1 MKHKTYDEGWDGDCK
16 PVRTMDEAPQPCTVD
31 RAPPGHSGMTFF
43 VSEQIS
49 ENISKTPEGFL
60 LCANVPLTRTGDLLY
75 AAGETPVTAMD
86 GVTVISRTAETIFS
100 PETIASFQGKPVTIN
115 HPKVFVDSKNIG
127 TYGVGT
133 VINVRPGVEQFANC
147 LVGDLLITHDDG
159 INVVQS
165 GVREVSLGY
174 EAEYT
179 ETAPGKGVQTD
190 IRGNH
195 VALVDKGRA
204 GPLCAIRDSIGAK
217 LMELKNKYLGFK
229 KTVDEANSKADLRKQ
244 AADLRK
250 QLAEVEKEIG
260 GDDDD
265 AKDKSKDADKDEPK
279 DKGKTGDSQSTIDAL
294 TAQVAAL
301 TGTINTMVNAQKQ
314 ATDAAAPVTDQ
325 ATVSAAEILSPGIAK
340 VGDVKSAA
348 LRAFYATDNGKAVL
362 HTLTGGVAPAY
373 DSAPAVD
380 MLFRSAAE
388 IVKVQRTNGQRPAS
402 TTQANDGKTVNTFDA
417 EQAAISKMWNKG

>member
-1 MKHKTYDEGWDGDCK
+1 MKRKMTA
-16 PVRTMDEAPQPCTVD
+16 RTMDEAPQQG
-31 RAPPGHSGMTFF
+31 RGMEFF

-75 AAGETPVTAMD
+75 LAGETPVSATSD

-133 VINVRPGVEQFANC
+133 VINVRPGEGDFANC

-217 LMELKNKYLGFK
+217 LMEITKRVLGIK
-229 KTVDEANSKADLRKQ
+229 KTVDEENSKAALKKQ

-250 QLAEVEKEIG
+250 QLADIEKDI
-260 GDDDD
+260 GDDD
-265 AKDKSKDADKDEPK
+265 DKSKDAEPES
-279 DKGKTGDSQSTIDAL
+279 KGKESTGDSKTIDAL
-294 TAQVAAL
+294 TAQVTAL
-301 TGTINTMVNAQKQ
+301 TNTLSTMLSAQAKAQ
-314 ATDAAAPVTDQ
+314 DAATPVTDQ
-325 ATVSAAEILSPGIAK
+325 ATVSAAEILAPGIAK

-348 LRAFYATDNGKAVL
+348 LKAFYATDSGKTVIHA
-362 HTLTGGVAPAY
+362 LTGGTAPAY

-388 IVKVQRTNGQRPAS
+388 LVKVQRTNGQRGEPGK
-402 TTQANDGKTVNTFDA
+402 ANDGKTMSTYDA
-417 EQAAISKMWNKG
+417 EQAAIKTMWNKG